1 VSGNPDDGPTLRER
15 SAAAGP
21 RILTLNAGSS
31 SLRFS
36 LHRIGGREERLLSG
50 RASGLG
56 GPDAEL
62 RVEDGSGRTIEVV
75 PLASAPGSR
84 AAVPVSTPPLRESA
98 GAGAAHRRALEAI
111 LDWLAGP
118 ASSSCGPGGATPD
131 AVGHRI
137 VHGGERFIEPVRVT
151 PEVLESLEALV
162 PLAPDHLPA
171 ELRVLRAA
179 TDAYRHVPHVACFD
193 TAFHRSMPARAHR
206 LPLPAL
212 PGGRRLVRYGFHGL
226 FYEYLRGRVAELSKP
241 AEIPRRLVLAHL
253 GSGASLAALLEGRPV
268 DTTMGFTP
276 AGGLMMATRPGDLD
290 PGVLLYL
297 LREGGF
303 SVQGLDEMVNR
314 RSGLLGVSGSSP
326 DMRHLLERESEDG
339 AAAAAVELFCYV
351 AMKQLGA
358 MAAAV
363 GGLDGL
369 VFSGGIGENAPAIRA
384 RIAAGAAYLGI
395 RLDPER
401 NRRGE
406 PVISASDSAVAVRV
420 IPTDEE
426 RVIARHT
433 AALLENV

>member
-1 VSGNPDDGPTLRER
+1 MPSGGRGPHSGSTE
-15 SAAAGP
+15 SAGAPAMGP

-36 LHRIGGREERLLSG
+36 LHRMGAREERLLAG

-56 GPDAEL
+56 GPHAEL
-62 RVEDGSGRTIEVV
+62 RIEDGAGRTINVV
-75 PLASAPGSR
+75 PLAGAEAAPPD
-84 AAVPVSTPPLRESA
+84 AAH
-98 GAGAAHRRALEAI
+98 HRRALAAI

-118 ASSSCGPGGATPD
+118 ASDSCGPLGARPD

-137 VHGGERFIEPVRVT
+137 VHGGERFVEPLRIT
-151 PEVLESLEALV
+151 GEVLDALEALV

-171 ELRVLRAA
+171 ELSVMRAA
-179 TDAYRHVPHVACFD
+179 ADAFRGLPQVACFD
-193 TAFHRSMPARAHR
+193 TAFHRDMPEVAHR

-212 PGGRRLVRYGFHGL
+212 PDGRRLVRYGFHGL
-226 FYEYLRGRVAELSKP
+226 SYEYLRGRMEEMSGP
-241 AEIPRRLVLAHL
+241 AGLPRRLVLAHL

-297 LREGGF
+297 LRERGL
-303 SVQGLDEMVNR
+303 SVGELDELVNR

-326 DMRHLLERESEDG
+326 DMRRLLEREGEDED
-339 AAAAAVELFCYV
+339 AAAAVELFCYLAV
-351 AMKQLGA
+351 KQLGA
-358 MAAAV
+358 MASAL
-363 GGLDGL
+363 GGLDAL

-384 RIAAGAAYLGI
+384 RIAAGAAYLGV
-395 RLDPER
+395 RLDAER
-401 NRRGE
+401 NHRGA
-406 PVISASDSAVAVRV
+406 PVISSPDAASDVRV

-426 RVIARHT
+426 LVIARDT
-433 AALLENV
+433 AALLVGS